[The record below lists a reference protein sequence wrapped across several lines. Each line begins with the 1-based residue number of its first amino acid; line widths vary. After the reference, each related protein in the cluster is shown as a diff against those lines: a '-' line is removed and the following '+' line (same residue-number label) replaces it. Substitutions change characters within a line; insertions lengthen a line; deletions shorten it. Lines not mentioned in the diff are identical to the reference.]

1 MSNTKGFEVKFR
13 EHCIQMSER
22 QLSVMDVKIKKE
34 RDLFSISV
42 GGLMSDKKTNCTL
55 FYEYGLREGDE
66 ITIERK
72 HFKHSSAPVTMPDVY
87 GMGKEPPE
95 IAHDQ
100 HRLALFYDLEAY
112 LTEKGLI
119 E

>member
-13 EHCIQMSER
+13 GHEV
-22 QLSVMDVKIKKE
+22 QLSECQMDVMDVKIQKQN
-34 RDLFSISV
+34 DLFSVCV
-42 GGLMSDKKTNCTL
+42 GGIIDDKICTL
-55 FYEYGLREGDE
+55 FYEYDLCEGDE

-72 HFKHSSAPVTMPDVY
+72 HLIHSSDSGKMSDFY
-87 GMGKEPPE
+87 EEGKEPSE
-95 IAHDQ
+95 MAHNQ
-100 HRLALFYDLEAY
+100 HRLTLFYELESY

>member
-13 EHCIQMSER
+13 GHEVQISECQMD
-22 QLSVMDVKIKKE
+22 LMDVKIQKQN
-34 RDLFSISV
+34 DFFSVCV
-42 GGLMSDKKTNCTL
+42 GGLMSDKKTLCTL
-55 FYEYGLREGDE
+55 LYEYDLCEGDE

-72 HFKHSSAPVTMPDVY
+72 HLEHSSNPVKMLDSY
-87 GMGKEPPE
+87 EEGKEPYGM
-95 IAHDQ
+95 AHNQ
-100 HRLALFYDLEAY
+100 HRLTLFYELESY